1 VSTGVDIICHVYS
14 TCYHIVT
21 VLLKYSIKKRSQKVE
36 HCLFFACDS
45 LLICSGIKKVNLKN
59 DTMSWQ
65 PRNIPWFWQG
75 EPVIAVP
82 VFIPVPV
89 VAAAA
94 QPQPRTEKARRL
106 KCFLCRRR
114 DWPDPLSELYHGA
127 ACGLILCFTCVAEV
141 YSGSRNRGPSW
152 RPDFVLEEILTN
164 EVLYSTSKF

>member
-1 VSTGVDIICHVYS
+1 MKSLEFKIF
-14 TCYHIVT
+14 
-21 VLLKYSIKKRSQKVE
+21 KVE
-36 HCLFFACDS
+36 VRKFNIAFRLHATN
-45 LLICSGIKKVNLKN
+45 LLRSIKVNLKN
-59 DTMSWQ
+59 DKMSWQ
-65 PRNIPWFWQG
+65 PRNIPWFWRG

-94 QPQPRTEKARRL
+94 QPPPRTEKARRL

-127 ACGLILCFTCVAEV
+127 ACGMILCFTCVAEV
-141 YSGSRNRGPSW
+141 YSGSRNRGSSW

-164 EVLYSTSKF
+164 EVQYE

>member
-1 VSTGVDIICHVYS
+1 
-14 TCYHIVT
+14 
-21 VLLKYSIKKRSQKVE
+21 
-36 HCLFFACDS
+36 
-45 LLICSGIKKVNLKN
+45 
-59 DTMSWQ
+59 
-65 PRNIPWFWQG
+65 
-75 EPVIAVP
+75 
-82 VFIPVPV
+82 V

-94 QPQPRTEKARRL
+94 AQPPPRTEKARRL

-164 EVLYSTSKF
+164 EVPVQYENVLTCFQCFGVSNSHWFQRGSGCGSGSSILDQSESGCESGFRSRILMTKNWKKFTLKKKYFFD